1 MRKRGNRS
9 GKIPGK
15 MYGKIYEPVIAG
27 KIGFSADRSD
37 RCSGGGQPYVIWK
50 SNV

>member
-27 KIGFSADRSD
+27 KTGLFADRPD
-37 RCSGGGQPYVIWK
+37 RCSGSGQSYVVRK
-50 SNV
+50 SDV